1 MRFHRITYPDV
12 NNGIGC
18 RVTLWVSG
26 CTHHCKVCHNKETL
40 SFNTGRVFN
49 DEYKNKLFEIVSLPY
64 IKGLTLSGGDPL
76 CSPNEIL
83 GLLKEYR
90 LRFGNEKDVW
100 LYTGFTMDEI
110 LANGWQDIISMV
122 DYVVDGRFD
131 KNLRDVTLPFRGS
144 SNQQVY
150 RILDGGYINVSDVLF
165 DT

>member
-1 MRFHRITYPDV
+1 M
-12 NNGIGC
+12 
-18 RVTLWVSG
+18 
-26 CTHHCKVCHNKETL
+26 
-40 SFNTGRVFN
+40 FN

-150 RILDGGYINVSDVLF
+150 RILDGGYINVSDVFF
-165 DT
+165 DTYC

>member
-26 CTHHCKVCHNKETL
+26 CTHHCKGCHNKETW